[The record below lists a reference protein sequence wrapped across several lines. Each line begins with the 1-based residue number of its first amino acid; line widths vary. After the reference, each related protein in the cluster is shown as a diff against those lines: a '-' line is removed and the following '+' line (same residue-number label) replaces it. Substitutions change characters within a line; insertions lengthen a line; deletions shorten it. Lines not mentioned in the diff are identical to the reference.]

1 MFACSI
7 PGMSTIQ
14 LSSPSIGAIQNSLA
28 GALFFLL
35 FATQLAA
42 YLLYLYPS
50 VELFWMLSVPMN
62 RIASPFLYIFDDW
75 TGLGAPASL
84 AILGAAAVFP
94 LIAQLRKN
102 WLFTSCAGHT
112 ALAVGTVLTIGA
124 IRRAG
129 ASKNSADLTSA
140 FDPAMLDMNSATL
153 TLATATLVGLCTI
166 NHIVFFRRIR

>member
-1 MFACSI
+1 M
-7 PGMSTIQ
+7 GTVR

-42 YLLYLYPS
+42 YLLYLHPG

-62 RIASPFLYIFDDW
+62 RIASPFLYFFDDW

-84 AILGAAAVFP
+84 AILGAATIFP
-94 LIAQLRKN
+94 LIAQLRKS
-102 WLFTSCAGHT
+102 WLFTSCAGHA
-112 ALAVGTVLTIGA
+112 ALAVGAILTAGA

-129 ASKNSADLTSA
+129 TSTATADLSA
-140 FDPAMLDMNSATL
+140 VFDPAMLDMNSATL
-153 TLATATLVGLCTI
+153 AFATALLVGLCAI
-166 NHIVFFRRIR
+166 NHIAFFRRAR